1 MAEFTAKDVQKL
13 RQATGAGM
21 MDAKKA
27 LEENGG
33 DMEAA
38 AQWLRE
44 KGLAKVAKLSDRE
57 NTQGAVAAVVD
68 GNVGAIVEVKCE
80 TDFAAKSDDFVS
92 LVQDLADVVA
102 AKGESAASELADRLD
117 EIKVAKRENI
127 DLGRVVRF
135 EVADGHI
142 LDSYL
147 HLQDGRGVNAVLIE
161 LDGGDKELA
170 HDIAVH
176 VAFTKPPFQ
185 TRDEVP
191 QDEVEKERENLL
203 GITKA
208 EGKPEQAWPKIVE
221 GRLNAWYKDQ
231 VLLEQGYVKDDK
243 KTIQQ
248 LLDDGGAKLVRFAQ
262 VYIGG

>member
-1 MAEFTAKDVQKL
+1 MPEFTAKDVQAL

-27 LEENGG
+27 LTENDG
-33 DMEAA
+33 DSEAA

-44 KGLAKVAKLSDRE
+44 KGLAKVAKLADRE
-57 NTQGAVAAVVD
+57 NSQGTVSSVVD
-68 GNVGAIVEVKCE
+68 GNVGAIVELKCE

-92 LVQDLADVVA
+92 LVQDLVDLVA
-102 AKGESAASELADRLD
+102 SKGVDAISERNDDLEAL
-117 EIKVAKRENI
+117 KVSKKENI
-127 DLGRVVRF
+127 ELGKVVRF
-135 EVADGHI
+135 EAAEGHI

-147 HLQDGRGVNAVLIE
+147 HVQDGRGVNAVLIE

-176 VAFTKPPFQ
+176 VAFAKPPYQ
-185 TRDEVP
+185 TRDEVDP
-191 QDEVEKERENLL
+191 DAVEKERQSLL
-203 GITKA
+203 DITKA

-221 GRLNAWYKDQ
+221 GRLNAWFKEQ
-231 VLLEQGYVKDDK
+231 VLLEQGFVRDDK

-248 LLDDGGAKLVRFAQ
+248 LLDEHKATLVRFAQ
-262 VYIGG
+262 VYIGS